1 MLFRK
6 IEKKIDEY
14 FASNSDKILIVTGA
28 RQIGKSFIIRH
39 CATKFFK
46 HIVEINLIEDV
57 EKNGLFKNVRSLEDF
72 YLTLAA
78 FTSTPFGDFSDTL
91 IFLDEIQ
98 EYPHLLTLF
107 KFLRED
113 KRYRYVASGSLL
125 GVTLKK
131 SNSVPLGSIDILNM
145 FPLDFEEFMIA
156 SNIGCRL

>member
-6 IEKKIDEY
+6 IEKKIAEY